1 MKNVFDN
8 IDYYKEVY
16 RERVAIMMVDGGKT
30 EKQAENDALH
40 DTQELFRKDKGLTFS
55 DSRIY
60 TVVNK
65 LQSR

>member
-1 MKNVFDN
+1 
-8 IDYYKEVY
+8 
-16 RERVAIMMVDGGKT
+16 MMAEGGKT
-30 EKQAENDALH
+30 EKQAESDALY

-65 LQSR
+65 LKSR

>member
-1 MKNVFDN
+1 MINVFDN

-30 EKQAENDALH
+30 EKQAESDALY

-65 LQSR
+65 LKSR